1 VFGPEASKEDY
12 DNNMYIDQKRTC
24 GQANTYFDD
33 DLIKHDT
40 KTVPLARPDCGQVRT

>member
-12 DNNMYIDQKRTC
+12 VDNMYIDQKRTC
-24 GQANTYFDD
+24 RQVNIWFD

-40 KTVPLARPDCGQVRT
+40 KTVPLARPDCDRVRT